1 MNSKLEIIPSY
12 QVAYIRQV
20 GPYGPANGQAMEK
33 LKQWA
38 REKNL
43 LTESAVILGIP
54 QDNPEITPLENCRYD
69 ACIVLSKDYLVDT
82 DDSINVGELPSG
94 HYLVF
99 EMEHTSEAVQ
109 QAWLTIFS
117 ELDNQGYQ
125 IDDRPTLE
133 RYTGKAIDNHL
144 CELCVPVKAL

>member
-82 DDSINVGELPSG
+82 DDSINAGELPSG
-94 HYLVF
+94 KYMVF
-99 EMEHTSEAVQ
+99 EVKHTAADVQ
-109 QAWLTIFS
+109 QAWKDIFVA
-117 ELDNQGYQ
+117 LQNQGYQ
-125 IDDRPTLE
+125 MDSRPTLE
-133 RYTGKAIDNHL
+133 RYTGKAIVNHL